1 MRVGKSVLRGSRLER
16 KSELYSQRRSSRLE
30 RELNKDRSGNPR
42 VALGCRLS
50 RALVIHTIAVALF
63 LNLAAARSAVA
74 AIDDWRNDAP
84 GVTRRVSVADLPQP
98 YATASSANGPSIV
111 RRPPGAELAV
121 PHGFAVEAFAT
132 GLEGPRRVQIA
143 PNGDIFIAETRAG
156 RVRVLRAAAGA
167 AKPSLSQVF
176 ASGLDRPFGI
186 AFYPLGQEPRWVYI
200 ATNNQVV
207 RFAYH
212 AGDLQAPGAAEIV
225 VTKLADSVTGHSTR
239 DIAFS
244 PNGSRLFVSVGSGSN
259 DAESEPHK
267 TPAQVREWELAHG
280 LGAAWAGEANRADVL
295 VFDVDGKTPARIF
308 ATGIRNCVGLA
319 VQPHTGD
326 LWCTTNERDGLGDD
340 LVPDYTTRVREGA
353 FYGWPW
359 YYLGSH
365 EDPRHAGERPD
376 LAGSVTL
383 PDVLFQSHSAPLT
396 LVFYEATA
404 GDAAFP
410 REYLGDAFVAL
421 HGSWN
426 RSHRSGYKVVRVRLQ
441 EGAPTGEYQDF
452 LTGFVIDDDHVW
464 GRPVGVAVAQD
475 GALLVSDDASNTLWR
490 VTPVK

>member
-1 MRVGKSVLRGSRLER
+1 LIPRNGESHRLRAKL
-16 KSELYSQRRSSRLE
+16 RRAGLW
-30 RELNKDRSGNPR
+30 PR
-42 VALGCRLS
+42 HLQ
-50 RALVIHTIAVALF
+50 ALVVTLTVAVA
-63 LNLAAARSAVA
+63 VA
-74 AIDDWRNDAP
+74 NTPAGALDDWHADAP
-84 GVTRRVSVADLPQP
+84 GHTRRISVSDLPAP

-111 RRPPGAELAV
+111 RRPSAAELAV
-121 PHGFAVEAFAT
+121 PPGFAVEAFAT
-132 GLEGPRRVQIA
+132 GLEGPRRVRIA
-143 PNGDIFIAETRAG
+143 PNGDIFVAETKAG
-156 RVRVLRAAAGA
+156 RVQVLRAADGA
-167 AKPSLSQVF
+167 EKPSQTQVF

-186 AFYPLGQEPRWVYI
+186 AFYPLGLHPQWVYV

-212 AGDLQAPGAAEIV
+212 PDDMQAVGVAEVIV
-225 VTKLADSVTGHSTR
+225 AKLADSVTGHSTR
-239 DIAFS
+239 DIVFS
-244 PNGSRLFVSVGSGSN
+244 ADGSRLLVSVGSGSN
-259 DAESEPHK
+259 IAEGEPRK
-267 TPAQVREWELAHG
+267 TPAEARDWEAAHG

-295 VFDVDGKTPARIF
+295 AFDVEGKSAARIF

-319 VQPHTGD
+319 VQPNSGD

-340 LVPDYTTRVREGA
+340 LVPDYTTRVHEGA

-376 LAGSVTL
+376 LAGKVTL
-383 PDVLFQSHSAPLT
+383 PDVLFQAHSASLT
-396 LVFYEATA
+396 LAFYDAA
-404 GDAAFP
+404 SGVAAFP

-426 RSHRSGYKVVRVRLQ
+426 RSHRTGYKVVRVRLKD
-441 EGAPTGEYQDF
+441 GAPTGEYQDF
-452 LTGFVIDDDHVW
+452 LTGFVVDDAHVW
-464 GRPVGVAVAQD
+464 GRPVGVAVARD